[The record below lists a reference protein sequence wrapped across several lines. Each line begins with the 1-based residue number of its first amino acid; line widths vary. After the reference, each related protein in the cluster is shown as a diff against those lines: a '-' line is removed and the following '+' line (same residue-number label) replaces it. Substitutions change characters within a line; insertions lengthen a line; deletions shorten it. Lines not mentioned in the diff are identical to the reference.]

1 MRIICLGMNKLTR
14 TFLIVF
20 LGAII
25 AYGLYLLPTADDYGE
40 GKPKAVAEDFIPEY
54 SLVNQDGEEVSEKTY
69 AGKYQMVY
77 FGFTFCPDICPT
89 ELQKITEA
97 LNNTNAQIVEKI
109 QPIFIS
115 VDPERDTPEVIKQ
128 YLASFHPKFVGF
140 TGTEDAV
147 DVAIDGFKIYAAKV
161 DDPELSDYMINHSSY
176 IYLIAP
182 NGDLLA
188 LYKKDDTPDDI
199 QTGLKKFIASQD
211 TL

>member
-1 MRIICLGMNKLTR
+1 MNRITR
-14 TFLIVF
+14 TFIIVF

-25 AYGLYLLPTADDYGE
+25 AYGFYLLPTADDFNE
-40 GKPKAVAEDFIPEY
+40 NKPRAVAEDFVPEY
-54 SLVNQDGEEVSEKTY
+54 SLINQDGEAVSEKTY
-69 AGKYQMVY
+69 ADKYQMVY

-97 LNNTNAQIVEKI
+97 LNNTSPEIVEKI

-115 VDPERDTPEVIKQ
+115 VDPERDTSEVLKQ
-128 YLASFHPKFVGF
+128 YLSSFYPKFVGF
-140 TGTEDAV
+140 TGTEKQV
-147 DVAIDGFKIYAAKV
+147 DVAIDGFKIYAAKI
-161 DDPELSDYMINHSSY
+161 DDPDLSDYMINHSSY

-199 QTGLKKFIASQD
+199 QASLEKFIPMSGSQD

>member
-1 MRIICLGMNKLTR
+1 MNRLTR

-25 AYGLYLLPTADDYGE
+25 AYGFYLLPTADDFNE
-40 GKPKAVAEDFIPEY
+40 SKSRAVAEDFVPEY
-54 SLVNQDGEEVSEKTY
+54 SLINQAGESVSEKTY
-69 AGKYQMVY
+69 ADEYQMVY

-89 ELQKITEA
+89 ELQKITET
-97 LNNTNAQIVEKI
+97 LNNTSPKIVEQI

-115 VDPERDTPEVIKQ
+115 VDPERDTSEVLKQ
-128 YLASFHPKFVGF
+128 YLSSFHPKFVGF
-140 TGTEDAV
+140 TGTEKQV
-147 DVAIDGFKIYAAKV
+147 DVAIDGFKIYAAKI

-199 QTGLKKFIASQD
+199 KAGLEKFIKESGSRD